1 MALAPGG
8 AVAAPPAP
16 APLSA
21 LIVEF
26 TVPAITVGAVATRA
40 HRTAVARSPRF
51 DVTLSERAPAI
62 RRALPQLGWLDV
74 AATGSGT
81 TLHALFIALGPLFA
95 PGGPLVLC
103 EGYFGVAPFQE
114 ALRTLEDDVG
124 FTFPVSCHVVAFWKA
139 LAAWITA
146 NALIILDPADFIPFV
161 AIPRAV
167 HRVPFADPLA
177 FTGVSSD
184 DLCAHSG
191 GSLALWSLFVA
202 LTGALGDSTARLQQA
217 SSLMRVLVS
226 FSSGL
231 LINESS
237 RVSRMCL
244 NGEAQ
249 DLIDD
254 ELRHSFCDCL
264 ATLSQSAYLLRLSGS
279 DADVVKDR
287 RDADSICFEPQ
298 FIPAVL
304 RRNFQQVLLQFPA
317 LSAIVLPSSAGDAFA
332 AVDSLRASC
341 MPSSSA
347 VQYSVMG
354 ALEAGFSAPGGSA
367 ASSLLPS
374 LLHASFV
381 SKPVP
386 ERVLAALELL
396 RTCNNA
402 PAAPLAGAPSGA
414 APASQGHSRQ
424 LRLYFA
430 SPAMM
435 TLDIHLSA
443 LKARGDSGIIPFIDA
458 VTRQRS
464 VPLLRILLGATA
476 SVPSEAD
483 GICSILSMRT
493 FLPRYWFSVLFSSL
507 VDPVSGALSI
517 PAEVAKYKD
526 EWLLGEGAILA
537 PLVLRHAWDKID
549 WWGLHAFE
557 QMCLLGGEVSP
568 RPVGQQ
574 FVDGP
579 AHLAMAPFVD
589 RFASSLGWRSK
600 SFSRK
605 TAGLT
610 PLYATAEALQKSYPR
625 EAQELRSALSR
636 AALQLLAEVQ
646 AGFNAALLNP
656 LPSSVLPC
664 NLASC
669 FEGPGF
675 DELMLEASGDLKAR
689 TGRKSRIFSG
699 LSTREMEARLLSM
712 DAQLSLLTGG
722 PASAPSVSSVPGDL
736 PLA

>member
-1 MALAPGG
+1 
-8 AVAAPPAP
+8 
-16 APLSA
+16 
-21 LIVEF
+21 
-26 TVPAITVGAVATRA
+26 
-40 HRTAVARSPRF
+40 
-51 DVTLSERAPAI
+51 
-62 RRALPQLGWLDV
+62 
-74 AATGSGT
+74 
-81 TLHALFIALGPLFA
+81 
-95 PGGPLVLC
+95 
-103 EGYFGVAPFQE
+103 
-114 ALRTLEDDVG
+114 
-124 FTFPVSCHVVAFWKA
+124 
-139 LAAWITA
+139 
-146 NALIILDPADFIPFV
+146 
-161 AIPRAV
+161 
-167 HRVPFADPLA
+167 
-177 FTGVSSD
+177 
-184 DLCAHSG
+184 
-191 GSLALWSLFVA
+191 
-202 LTGALGDSTARLQQA
+202 
-217 SSLMRVLVS
+217 
-226 FSSGL
+226 
-231 LINESS
+231 
-237 RVSRMCL
+237 
-244 NGEAQ
+244 
-249 DLIDD
+249 
-254 ELRHSFCDCL
+254 
-264 ATLSQSAYLLRLSGS
+264 
-279 DADVVKDR
+279 
-287 RDADSICFEPQ
+287 
-298 FIPAVL
+298 
-304 RRNFQQVLLQFPA
+304 
-317 LSAIVLPSSAGDAFA
+317 
-332 AVDSLRASC
+332 

-414 APASQGHSRQ
+414 APASKGHSRQ

-579 AHLAMAPFVD
+579 AHLAMAP
-589 RFASSLGWRSK
+589 S
-600 SFSRK
+600 
-605 TAGLT
+605 
-610 PLYATAEALQKSYPR
+610 
-625 EAQELRSALSR
+625 
-636 AALQLLAEVQ
+636 
-646 AGFNAALLNP
+646 
-656 LPSSVLPC
+656 
-664 NLASC
+664 
-669 FEGPGF
+669 
-675 DELMLEASGDLKAR
+675 
-689 TGRKSRIFSG
+689 
-699 LSTREMEARLLSM
+699 
-712 DAQLSLLTGG
+712 
-722 PASAPSVSSVPGDL
+722 
-736 PLA
+736 